1 MIIDSHCHLL
11 HKNNEKSLDEIITH
25 AQKNGVERFL
35 NISTCESEFIP
46 ILKISDTNINIYS
59 TLGKSS

>member
-1 MIIDSHCHLL
+1 MVIDSHCHLL

-46 ILKISDTNINIYS
+46 IL
-59 TLGKSS
+59 